1 MSTLE
6 RSLRR
11 PPRARLPAIGTIA
24 VALLERALTD
34 LDDGALVVR
43 LPDGSERR
51 FGSGREHVIEIHDA
65 RFFRRLVSRPRLA
78 LGEAYQAGEW
88 TSDDLPGV
96 LELLLRNSSAGAE
109 RHPLLLR
116 LASVRPRVNTRTG
129 LLAARRNIAYHYDLG
144 NDLFRCMLDE
154 SMTYSCA
161 VYEHDDEP
169 LADAQRRKLRLV
181 CEKLELDEG
190 DRVLEIGCGWGS
202 FALMA
207 AGEYGARVTA
217 VTISGAQAQ
226 LARQRV
232 AAAGLTGRV
241 EIVERDFRELDGEY
255 TKIASIEMLEAVG
268 ERLWRPFFAVCDRL
282 LAPGGKMCVQTIL
295 VPDERFPRYRKSP
308 DWIERYVFPGCLIP
322 SLAALRDAWT
332 DASSFELERA
342 EQIGSSYAATL
353 RAWRERFHER
363 IDQIRGMGYDE
374 RFVRTWD
381 FYLAS
386 CDALFSV
393 GLLGDAQLELSR

>member
-43 LPDGSERR
+43 LPDDSERR

-129 LLAARRNIAYHYDLG
+129 LLGARRNIAYHYDLG

-217 VTISGAQAQ
+217 VTVGAQAQ

-322 SLAALRDAWT
+322 SLAALRDA
-332 DASSFELERA
+332 
-342 EQIGSSYAATL
+342 
-353 RAWRERFHER
+353 
-363 IDQIRGMGYDE
+363 
-374 RFVRTWD
+374 
-381 FYLAS
+381 
-386 CDALFSV
+386 
-393 GLLGDAQLELSR
+393 